1 MKNINVDHS
10 AENEAEL
17 KRTPQFYRARK
28 ALLFLPLLIIPL
40 LTLGFANF
48 HHAPKGQTITENQ
61 SQGLNISVPGAKFN
75 KHEKTGNKMSFY
87 DQVKQDSIHQQ
98 SNNNNPALQQFG
110 FKPEAPNH
118 PGTKTVATTGTGN
131 TALGG
136 TYTDPNVVKINQ
148 KLADINKQINQ
159 PQILNAPPANV
170 VTTNKPVQ
178 DAAMAAQI
186 NKLEALMKSMNSAQG
201 SDPQMQQLSKM
212 LEQIQQI
219 QHPELVKPPVKQ
231 TQGSADSLFKAIPAT
246 IDGNQK
252 ILQGGIVKLRLND
265 TIHVKGLLIPKGT
278 LFFGNA
284 TITNQRLLLEIK
296 NIRMG
301 NAIIPVNLVVYSL
314 DGLPG
319 INAPEAEL
327 AGAAGGGADNVV
339 SNMEFK
345 YDRAWLPAAAGGI
358 TAAKGLFSKKIR
370 KVKVHLKNGE
380 QVLLRNNQIH

>member
-1 MKNINVDHS
+1 MKNIIIDHS
-10 AENEAEL
+10 AENQAEV

-28 ALLFLPLLIIPL
+28 ALLFLPLLVLPL

-48 HHAPKGQTITENQ
+48 HHAPKGQATETQ
-61 SQGLNISVPGAKFN
+61 SHGLNASVPGAKFD

-98 SNNNNPALQQFG
+98 STNSNPALQQFG
-110 FKPEAPNH
+110 FKPDAPR
-118 PGTKTVATTGTGN
+118 KVAATNMGN
-131 TALGG
+131 TALPT

-148 KLADINKQINQ
+148 KLADINKQISQ
-159 PQILNAPPANV
+159 PQALNGPVMNAVN
-170 VTTNKPVQ
+170 TNKPMQ
-178 DAAMAAQI
+178 DKEMAAQI
-186 NKLEALMKSMNSAQG
+186 SKLETLMKSMNSSQG
-201 SDPQMQQLSKM
+201 NDPQMQQLSKM
-212 LEQIQQI
+212 LEQIQEI
-219 QHPELVKPPVKQ
+219 QHPELVKPTVKQ
-231 TQGSADSLFKAIPAT
+231 TQASADSLFKAIPAT

-252 ILQGGIVKLRLND
+252 VLQGGIVKLKLND
-265 TIHVKGLLIPKGT
+265 TIRVKGLLIPKGQ

-327 AGAAGGGADNVV
+327 AGAAGSGADNAI
-339 SNMEFK
+339 SNMEFLSM
-345 YDRAWLPAAAGGI
+345 DQSLATQAAAGGI
-358 TAAKGLFSKKIR
+358 TAAKGLFSKKVR
-370 KVKVHLKNGE
+370 KVKVHLKNGYPI
-380 QVLLRNNQIH
+380 LLRDNNRKGV

>member
-1 MKNINVDHS
+1 MKNIITNPS
-10 AENEAEL
+10 AENQAEI

-28 ALLFLPLLIIPL
+28 ALLFLPLLVLPL

-48 HHAPKGQTITENQ
+48 HHPSKGQATAGTQ
-61 SQGLNISVPGAKFN
+61 SRGLNTSVPGAKFD

-98 SNNNNPALQQFG
+98 SANSNPALQQFG
-110 FKPEAPNH
+110 FKPEALNRTGANSVAKSPQ
-118 PGTKTVATTGTGN
+118 GTTWTGS
-131 TALGG
+131 
-136 TYTDPNVVKINQ
+136 YTDPNVAKINQ

-159 PQILNAPPANV
+159 PQTLKAPPMNTG
-170 VTTNKPVQ
+170 TTNKPVQ
-178 DAAMAAQI
+178 DKEMAMQI
-186 NKLEALMKSMNSAQG
+186 NKLEALMKSMNSNQG
-201 SDPQMQQLSKM
+201 NDPQMQQLSKM
-212 LEQIQQI
+212 LEQIQEI
-219 QHPELVKPPVKQ
+219 QHPEMVKPVKPAQ
-231 TQGSADSLFKAIPAT
+231 PATDSVFRAIPAT
-246 IDGNQK
+246 INGNQK
-252 ILQGGIVKLRLND
+252 VLQGGIVKLKLND
-265 TIHVKGLLIPKGT
+265 TIRVKGLLIPKGQ

-327 AGAAGGGADNVV
+327 AGAAGSGADNAV
-339 SNMEFK
+339 SNMEFLSM
-345 YDRAWLPAAAGGI
+345 DQSLATQAAAGGI
-358 TAAKGLFSKKIR
+358 TAAKGLFSKKVR

-380 QVLLRNNQIH
+380 QVLLRNNQFH